1 LIQARPRVKKTDM
14 TKIVLSHPA
23 RILLSDKTAKELT
36 PQINHIL
43 GAQGYQLVSA
53 AEIHADTQDV
63 DFCFV
68 SRDITAGST
77 KHQIEASTQYVYDAL
92 LKSKSLQWVHVH
104 SAGVDRQIFLDLM
117 ARGVTVTSSSGA
129 SASLVAQTALTGL
142 LSLSRRFPQLAAAQ
156 RAHVWAPFMKV
167 GLPPDLEGQTAT
179 IVGWGPIGQKLGAWL
194 TALGLKIIVVRQ
206 SAASVIENTRVVSF
220 EGFQQVLP
228 ETDWL
233 VLACP
238 LTKQT
243 TNLISKEALALTK
256 PGAHIVNISR
266 GTVIDEL
273 AMIDALQSGHLAGA
287 YLDVFAQEPLH
298 VDSPLWDMPNV
309 IATPHTAGFSDAI
322 LHRMAQKFI
331 ENLGYWRRGEPMIN
345 VASLR

>member
-1 LIQARPRVKKTDM
+1 M
-14 TKIVLSHPA
+14 TKIVLDHPA
-23 RILLSDKTAKELT
+23 RILLSDKTAQELA
-36 PQINHIL
+36 PQMNDIL
-43 GAQGYQLVSA
+43 GAKGYQLVSA
-53 AEIHADTQDV
+53 ADIHAGTQDI

-92 LKSKSLQWVHVH
+92 LKSKTLQWVHIH

-156 RAHVWAPFMKV
+156 RAHIWAPFMKV

-206 SAASVIENTRVVSF
+206 AATSLIENTRVVSF
-220 EGFQQVLP
+220 DDFSNVLP

-243 TNLISKEALALTK
+243 TNLVSQDALALMK
-256 PGAHIVNISR
+256 PGSHIVNISR
-266 GTVIDEL
+266 GTVIDER
-273 AMIDALQSGHLAGA
+273 AMIDALQKGRLAGA

-309 IATPHTAGFSDAI
+309 ICTPHTAGFSDAI
-322 LHRMAQKFI
+322 LQRMAQKFI
-331 ENLGYWRRGEPMIN
+331 ENLGYWKRGEPMIN
-345 VASLR
+345 VATLR

>member
-1 LIQARPRVKKTDM
+1 M
-14 TKIVLSHPA
+14 SKIVLSHPP
-23 RILLSDKTAKELT
+23 RILLSDKTAQELA
-36 PQINHIL
+36 PQMGDIL

-53 AEIHADTQDV
+53 ADIHAGTHDI

-77 KHQIEASTQYVYDAL
+77 KHKIEASTQYVYDAL
-92 LKSKSLQWVHVH
+92 LKSKTLQWVHIH

-142 LSLSRRFPQLAAAQ
+142 LSLARRFPQLAAAQ

-167 GLPPDLEGQTAT
+167 GLPPDLEGQVAT
-179 IVGWGPIGQKLGAWL
+179 IVGWGPIGQRLGAWL
-194 TALGLKIIVVRQ
+194 TAIGLKTIVVRQ
-206 SAASVIENTRVVSF
+206 SATSLIQDTRVVGF
-220 EGFQQVLP
+220 EDFNKILP

-243 TNLISKEALALTK
+243 TNLVSKDALARMK
-256 PGAHIVNISR
+256 HGAHIVNISR

-273 AMIDALQSGHLAGA
+273 AMIEALQTGRLAGA
-287 YLDVFAQEPLH
+287 YLDVFAQEPL
-298 VDSPLWDMPNV
+298 DPNSPLWDMPNV

-322 LHRMAQKFI
+322 LQRMAQKFI
-331 ENLGYWRRGEPMIN
+331 ENLGYWKRGVPMIN
-345 VASLR
+345 VAALR

>member
-1 LIQARPRVKKTDM
+1 
-14 TKIVLSHPA
+14 
-23 RILLSDKTAKELT
+23 
-36 PQINHIL
+36 
-43 GAQGYQLVSA
+43 
-53 AEIHADTQDV
+53 
-63 DFCFV
+63 
-68 SRDITAGST
+68 
-77 KHQIEASTQYVYDAL
+77 
-92 LKSKSLQWVHVH
+92 
-104 SAGVDRQIFLDLM
+104 M
-117 ARGVTVTSSSGA
+117 ARGVTITSSSGA

-142 LSLSRRFPQLAAAQ
+142 LSLARRFPQLAAAQ
-156 RAHVWAPFMKV
+156 RAHVWAPFMKT

-194 TALGLKIIVVRQ
+194 TAIGLKIIVVRQ
-206 SAASVIENTRVVSF
+206 SATSLIENTRVVSF
-220 EGFQQVLP
+220 DGFRQVLP

-243 TNLISKEALALTK
+243 TNLMSRDALALMK
-256 PGAHIVNISR
+256 PGSHIVNISR
-266 GTVIDEL
+266 GTVIDEP
-273 AMIDALQSGHLAGA
+273 AMIDALQKGHLAGA

-309 IATPHTAGFSDAI
+309 ICTPHTSGFSDAI

-331 ENLGYWRRGEPMIN
+331 ENLGYWKRGEPMIN